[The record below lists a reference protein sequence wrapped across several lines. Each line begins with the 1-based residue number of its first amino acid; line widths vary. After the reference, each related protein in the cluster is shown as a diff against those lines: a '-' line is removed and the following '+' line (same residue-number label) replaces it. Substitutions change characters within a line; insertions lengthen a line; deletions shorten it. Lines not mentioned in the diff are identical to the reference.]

1 MRQAAMAYSVM
12 TPKRRIGHRK
22 SSTLTRPQGRLGGAA
37 PLARERERGCARATS
52 YGRASTVLVLALE

>member
-12 TPKRRIGHRK
+12 APKRRIGHRK

-37 PLARERERGCARATS
+37 RLARDRERLRARH
-52 YGRASTVLVLALE
+52 

>member
-37 PLARERERGCARATS
+37 PLARDRERLRARH
-52 YGRASTVLVLALE
+52 